1 MACRPLVFL
10 MMSNIRQIDM
20 MFLNDIFEMNS
31 GYVLNFSDK
40 TFAQFFAEEIN
51 IDINNLVYAQT
62 GNSKG
67 KRLRSFLQ
75 IVDKP
80 TVVKTLKALW
90 EYREALRQ
98 RSNQTDTI
106 KNAHGRFLELINLL
120 EGKADNASLAG
131 KVPTS
136 AFDRPKLTQLKAEL
150 FSLSQLAPQ
159 ARGYA
164 FERFLKKFFDVYG
177 LATKEPFRLRG
188 EQIDGSF
195 QLVNETY
202 LLEAK
207 WQNQATGV
215 ADLHIFHGKIEQKAA
230 WTRGLFVSNSGFTD
244 EGLAAFGKG
253 KRVICMD
260 GLDIYEVLN
269 REIPLNHVL
278 DRKVRHAAETGS
290 PFIRVRD
297 LFPE

>member
-1 MACRPLVFL
+1 

-40 TFAQFFAEEIN
+40 TFAQFFAEELN
-51 IDINNLVYAQT
+51 IDINDLVYAQT

-120 EGKADNASLAG
+120 EGKADNASFAG

-164 FERFLKKFFDVYG
+164 FERFLKEFFDVYG

-195 QLVNETY
+195 QLANETY

-207 WQNQATGV
+207 WQNQVTGV

>member
-1 MACRPLVFL
+1 V
-10 MMSNIRQIDM
+10 SNIRQIDM
-20 MFLNDIFEMNS
+20 MLLDDIFEMNS
-31 GYVLNFSDK
+31 GYVLNFSDR
-40 TFAQFFAEEIN
+40 TFAQFFAEELN
-51 IDINNLVYAQT
+51 IDIDDPAYAMT

-90 EYREALRQ
+90 EYREAIRQ
-98 RSNQTDTI
+98 RANQADTI
-106 KNAHGRFLELINLL
+106 TNAHGRLLELINQL
-120 EGKADNASLAG
+120 EGKTGNASSA
-131 KVPTS
+131 KVPAP
-136 AFDRPKLTQLKAEL
+136 AFNRPKLANLKTEL
-150 FSLSQLAPQ
+150 VAISNLAPQ

-164 FERFLKKFFDVYG
+164 FEKFLKELFDVYG
-177 LATKEPFRLRG
+177 LAAQDPFRLRG

-195 QLVNETY
+195 QLASETY

-207 WQNQATGV
+207 WQNQVTGV
-215 ADLHIFHGKIEQKAA
+215 ADLHTFHGKIEQKAA

>member
-1 MACRPLVFL
+1 
-10 MMSNIRQIDM
+10 MSNIRQIDM

-31 GYVLNFSDK
+31 GYVLNFSDR
-40 TFAQFFAEEIN
+40 TFAQFFADELN
-51 IDINNLVYAQT
+51 IDINDPIYAQA

-75 IVDKP
+75 IVDKS
-80 TVVKTLKALW
+80 TVVKTLKSLW

-98 RSNQTDTI
+98 RLNQTDSI
-106 KNAHGRFLELINLL
+106 KNAHGRFLELIKML
-120 EGKADNASLAG
+120 EGKVGNVSFSG
-131 KVPTS
+131 KAPTP
-136 AFDRPKLTQLKAEL
+136 AFDVPKLAQLKVEL

-164 FERFLKKFFDVYG
+164 FERFLKELFDAYG
-177 LATKEPFRLRG
+177 LAAKEPFRLRG

-195 QLVNETY
+195 QLANEIY

-207 WQNQATGV
+207 WQNQVTGV
-215 ADLHIFHGKIEQKAA
+215 ADLHTFHGKIEQKAV

-244 EGLAAFGKG
+244 EGLAAFGRG

-260 GLDIYEVLN
+260 GLDIYEVLS

-278 DRKVRHAAETGS
+278 NRKVRHAAETGS
-290 PFIRVRD
+290 PFVRVRD

>member
-1 MACRPLVFL
+1 
-10 MMSNIRQIDM
+10 MSNIRPIDM
-20 MFLNDIFEMNS
+20 MFLDDIFEMSS
-31 GYVLNFSDK
+31 GYVLNFSDR
-40 TFAQFFAEEIN
+40 TFAQFFAEELN
-51 IDINNLVYAQT
+51 IDINDSVYAQT

-67 KRLRSFLQ
+67 KRFRSFLQ
-75 IVDKP
+75 IVDKQ

-98 RSNQTDTI
+98 RSNQADTI

-120 EGKADNASLAG
+120 EGKASNVSFSG
-131 KVPTS
+131 KAPAP
-136 AFDRPKLTQLKAEL
+136 AFDRPKLAQLKEKL
-150 FSLSQLAPQ
+150 FSLSQLTPQ

-164 FERFLKKFFDVYG
+164 FESFLKEFFDTYG
-177 LATKEPFRLRG
+177 LAAQEPFRLRG

-195 QLVNETY
+195 LLANEIY

-207 WQNQATGV
+207 WQNQVTGV
-215 ADLHIFHGKIEQKAA
+215 ADLHTFHGKIEQKAA

-244 EGLAAFGKG
+244 EGLVAFGRG

-260 GLDIYEVLN
+260 GLDIYETLS
-269 REIPLNHVL
+269 REIPLNCVL

>member
-1 MACRPLVFL
+1 MG
-10 MMSNIRQIDM
+10 NIRQIDM
-20 MFLNDIFEMNS
+20 MFLNDIFEMNG
-31 GYVLNFSDK
+31 GYVLNFSDR
-40 TFAQFFAEEIN
+40 TFAQFFAEELN
-51 IDINNLVYAQT
+51 IDIDDPAYAKT

-80 TVVKTLKALW
+80 TVIKTLKALW

-98 RSNQTDTI
+98 RANQTDIIT
-106 KNAHGRFLELINLL
+106 NAHGRFFELINLL
-120 EGKADNASLAG
+120 QGKADNASFVG
-131 KVPTS
+131 KAPTP
-136 AFDRPKLTQLKAEL
+136 AFNRPKLAQLKTEL
-150 FSLSQLAPQ
+150 VTISQLPPQ

-164 FERFLKKFFDVYG
+164 FEKFLKELFDVYG
-177 LATKEPFRLRG
+177 LAAQDPFRLRG

-195 QLVNETY
+195 QLANETY
-202 LLEAK
+202 LVEAK
-207 WQNQATGV
+207 WQNQVTGV
-215 ADLHIFHGKIEQKAA
+215 ADLHTFHGKIEQKAA

-244 EGLAAFGKG
+244 EGLAAFGRG

>member
-1 MACRPLVFL
+1 
-10 MMSNIRQIDM
+10 MSNIRSIDM

-31 GYVLNFSDK
+31 GYVLNFSDR
-40 TFAQFFAEEIN
+40 TFAQFFAEELN
-51 IDINNLVYAQT
+51 IDIDDTIYAQT

-75 IVDKP
+75 IVDKQ
-80 TVVKTLKALW
+80 TVVKTLKVLW
-90 EYREALRQ
+90 EYREALRHHVSQ
-98 RSNQTDTI
+98 ADTI
-106 KNAHGRFLELINLL
+106 DNAHGRFLELINRL
-120 EGKADNASLAG
+120 EGKVDNVSLSGQAP
-131 KVPTS
+131 VP
-136 AFDRPKLTQLKAEL
+136 AFDRPKLVQLKESL
-150 FSLSQLAPQ
+150 YSLSKLAPQ
-159 ARGYA
+159 DRGYA
-164 FERFLKKFFDVYG
+164 FERFLKEFFNVYG
-177 LATKEPFRLRG
+177 LEAQEPFRLRG

-195 QLVNETY
+195 LLASETY

-207 WQNQATGV
+207 WQSQVTGV

-230 WTRGLFVSNSGFTD
+230 WTRGLFVSNSGFTE
-244 EGLAAFGKG
+244 EGLAAFGRG
-253 KRVICMD
+253 KRLICMD
-260 GLDIYEVLN
+260 GLDIYETLN